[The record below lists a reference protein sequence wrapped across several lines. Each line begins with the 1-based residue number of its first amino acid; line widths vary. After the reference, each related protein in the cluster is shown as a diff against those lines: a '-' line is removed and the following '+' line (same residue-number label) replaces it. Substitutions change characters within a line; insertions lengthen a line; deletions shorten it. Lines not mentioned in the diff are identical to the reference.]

1 MSGHYIEIKNLK
13 KYFHVGKKLWLKAV
27 DDISLDIDKGETYAL
42 VGESGCG
49 KTTLGRTTLGF
60 YEATGGEV
68 LVNGTN
74 IHKLG
79 KEERFGFTRKAQ
91 MIFQDSY
98 SSMNPR
104 MTIGDIVAEGMDIH
118 RLCSSKDR
126 AEKICGMLDMVG
138 LSSELAARFPHE
150 LSGGQRQRVVIA
162 RALALE
168 PEFIVCDEPISSLDV
183 SVQAQVV
190 NLLIERQK
198 KMELTYLFIAH
209 DLSMVRHISDKVGV
223 MYMGKLMESASTTE
237 LYGNPLHPYTQALL
251 SAIPVPDPG
260 AGKII
265 TADMPKGEKAGMINP
280 APGCR
285 FASRCIYAKAVC
297 KETAP
302 ELRKI
307 KGGHFAACHIL

>member
-1 MSGHYIEIKNLK
+1 MSSQFIELKNLK
-13 KYFHVGKKLWLKAV
+13 KYFQVGRKLWLKAV
-27 DDISLDIDKGETYAL
+27 DDISLEINKGETYAL

-49 KTTLGRTTLGF
+49 KTTLGRTILGL
-60 YEATGGEV
+60 YEATEGEV
-68 LVNGTN
+68 LINGID
-74 IHKLG
+74 IHKLDK
-79 KEERFGFTRKAQ
+79 KEKFDFARKAQ
-91 MIFQDSY
+91 MIFQDSFA
-98 SSMNPR
+98 SMNPR

-118 RLCSSKDR
+118 KLCSSNDR
-126 AEKICGMLDMVG
+126 AEKIKGILEMVG

-150 LSGGQRQRVVIA
+150 LSGGQRQRVGIA
-162 RALALE
+162 RALAVE

-198 KMELTYLFIAH
+198 KMGLTYLFIAH

-223 MYMGKLMESASTTE
+223 MYMGKLMESASSGE

-251 SAIPVPDPG
+251 SAIPTADPA

-265 TADMPKGEKAGMINP
+265 AAAMPKGEKTGMINP

-285 FASRCIYAKAVC
+285 FASRCIYAKDIC
-297 KETAP
+297 REIAP
-302 ELRKI
+302 ELRKVRE
-307 KGGHFAACHIL
+307 GHFAACHIL